1 MAYLLIVYTLYWF
14 CGVFIYGSAT
24 SSHCGFNAF
33 LGNASMLNNVG
44 FNGSPTVY
52 TVGIIIVRGIIY
64 YIECL
69 SCIRQWHGGM
79 DGDVWSV
86 CLNKRVRQSHK
97 LPPPPPQALW
107 LSLRSPRGKGLLF
120 FFFFQT
126 CLLGFLSTFNA

>member
-24 SSHCGFNAF
+24 SSHCGFNAS

-69 SCIRQWHGGM
+69 SCIRQWHGGT
-79 DGDVWSV
+79 DGDV
-86 CLNKRVRQSHK
+86 
-97 LPPPPPQALW
+97 
-107 LSLRSPRGKGLLF
+107 
-120 FFFFQT
+120 
-126 CLLGFLSTFNA
+126 